1 MGLLDFLFGSSTAKK
16 SPNNHYV
23 AKQDNSYSYSRS
35 NNYRRESNYDRIDP
49 DTVCD
54 ECYDNFVDYYD
65 NYEGEHD
72 DW

>member
-1 MGLLDFLFGSSTAKK
+1 MGLLDFLFGPTKVKK
-16 SPNNHYV
+16 TPSNHYV
-23 AKQDNSYSYSRS
+23 ARQSNSYSRS
-35 NNYRRESNYDRIDP
+35 QNYKRESNYDRIDP

-54 ECYDNFVDYYD
+54 ECYDNFVDYHD